1 MEVTDATRL
10 RNNFR
15 QSPYHYVP
23 TEGVAI
29 AFIILF
35 GVSTIAHMSQA
46 TFYRMWWLLPTI
58 CLCGVLEVLGW
69 SARLWSSFSP
79 LLGNP
84 FKMQIVATILGPT
97 PLLAANFVIFGVII
111 HRVGVQYSR
120 LSPKA
125 YTIFFLTCDVISL
138 VVQGVGGGIAAV
150 ASGLGKDPTKGG
162 RIMLGGI
169 AFQLFVI
176 VVYVFCAGE
185 FFIRYLRRL
194 PVRGAAA
201 ESGEYDDSKLEF
213 PKGTGGMNHK
223 TRLMVVALI
232 FSTLCLLI
240 RAVYR
245 TIELSNGWNGRIIST
260 QVLFNVLDGAM
271 ITLAMYTMN
280 FAHPGLLL
288 GRVTGLP
295 DIQARESSES
305 PDHSKVDQTTN

>member
-1 MEVTDATRL
+1 MEVIDGKVAFSFVWSL
-10 RNNFR
+10 
-15 QSPYHYVP
+15 QSPYHYFP

-29 AFIILF
+29 AFIILL
-35 GVSTIAHMSQA
+35 VQA
-46 TFYRMWWLLPTI
+46 TFYRMWWLFPTI
-58 CLCGVLEVLGW
+58 YLCGVLEVLGW

-79 LLGNP
+79 LLGSP
-84 FKMQIVATILGPT
+84 FKSQSNCCNNPGA
-97 PLLAANFVIFGVII
+97 AANFVIFGVII
-111 HRVGVQYSR
+111 HRVGVQYIR

-125 YTIFFLTCDVISL
+125 YTIFFVTCVS
-138 VVQGVGGGIAAV
+138 VVYVLSV

-162 RIMLGGI
+162 RITLGGI
-169 AFQLFVI
+169 GFQLFVI

-185 FFIRYLRRL
+185 FFIRYLQRL
-194 PVRGAAA
+194 PVRGGAA
-201 ESGEYDDSKLEF
+201 ESSEYNNSKLEF
-213 PKGTGGMNHK
+213 TKGTGGMNHK

-288 GRVTGLP
+288 GRVKGLP
-295 DIQARESSES
+295 DIHAREILESKIPSE
-305 PDHSKVDQTTN
+305 PKPE